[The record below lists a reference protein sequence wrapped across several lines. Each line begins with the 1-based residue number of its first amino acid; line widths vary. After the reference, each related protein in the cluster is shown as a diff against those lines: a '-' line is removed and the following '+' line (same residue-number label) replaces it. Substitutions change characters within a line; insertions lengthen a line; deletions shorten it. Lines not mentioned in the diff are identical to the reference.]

1 MKKIS
6 PELGEFWNE
15 ISSMLCFPEWRKRDL
30 KMDRSEERERE
41 LERGQSSFWFLWLM
55 ITVTVYHDG
64 RTNERTDGVVN
75 TTNPFVWE
83 RVGETSSLSLSSL
96 IQCCVRV
103 VYVRVY
109 WRCCDNSS
117 ANISPNDRNS
127 LINKD
132 SGCRYVMWISGVKNE
147 HFVKWIPIKKCHFN
161 LNLYYYWGLC
171 NYSEHHPTSVRLLS
185 LSRLWTS
192 ATRHICLLL
201 FCLVLCCQVNL
212 STCLYMLRYFH
223 RRKVRALP
231 SAIEDN
237 EPSQKEKKP
246 KNWDNNLLPIWN
258 TDLLNS

>member
-117 ANISPNDRNS
+117 ANISPNDWNS
-127 LINKD
+127 LVNKD
-132 SGCRYVMWISGVKNE
+132 SWCRYVTWISGVKNE

-212 STCLYMLRYFH
+212 STYYTCLDIFIGERYEPFPRQSTTTNH
-223 RRKVRALP
+223 LKRRKNQK
-231 SAIEDN
+231 IETIIFCPF
-237 EPSQKEKKP
+237 ET
-246 KNWDNNLLPIWN
+246 L
-258 TDLLNS
+258 TF